1 MDNAHM
7 DNSGVLRDLYNL
19 KKMDL
24 TGDQLYVVNKFISY
38 LETSK

>member
-1 MDNAHM
+1 MENGNL

-38 LETSK
+38 LETGK